1 MITRET
7 VINANNVLCLVPVT
21 VYSFKYDNTVTTFK
35 MPSNIVLK
43 GADMCYW
50 AVSSVLMRAAIKHAC
65 YKKVSKSGTY
75 IKIKSKHICKSKQW
89 NTREKK
95 NNNDNT
101 KLLTM
106 LRN

>member
-43 GADMCYW
+43 GADMSY
-50 AVSSVLMRAAIKHAC
+50 
-65 YKKVSKSGTY
+65 
-75 IKIKSKHICKSKQW
+75 
-89 NTREKK
+89 
-95 NNNDNT
+95 
-101 KLLTM
+101 
-106 LRN
+106 